1 MYRRNDGRGEI
12 NSLQNRFTAYL
23 TVAADRCKSRYV
35 EQRNLRLF
43 REFSYDFADTSF
55 EPAEEPDM
63 LAGLPLAD
71 LIESESLLQALLSM
85 SPRDREVLL
94 DLIVFE
100 MKPAAL
106 AHKLGLSYQG
116 AMSVYYRA
124 RKKLL
129 EKLKGGDQE

>member
-23 TVAADRCKSRYV
+23 TVAVERCKSRYV
-35 EQRNLRLF
+35 EHQNLRLF
-43 REFSYDFADTSF
+43 REPSYDFTETMF

-63 LAGLPLAD
+63 LAGLPLSD
-71 LIESESLLQALLSM
+71 LIESAAILQALRSM
-85 SPRDREVLL
+85 SPRYREVLL
-94 DLIVFE
+94 DLVIFE
-100 MKPAAL
+100 MTPAEL
-106 AHKLGLSYQG
+106 ARKLGLSYHG

-129 EKLKGGDQE
+129 ENLKGGDQK